1 MRCQLLCAIVA
12 TVAALAMGSAE
23 AQARTVKL
31 AFIDPLT
38 GGMASITE
46 AALNHFR
53 FLIDRANAAAAPGAH
68 RLQLDIYDNK
78 LSTQDSVIQLQKAID
93 AGAEIVIQGNGSSV
107 AAAISD
113 FVNKHNERNPGR
125 KVVYLNYAAID
136 PVLTN
141 EKCSYWHFRFDAH
154 SDMKMEALTNFMK
167 ERPSVKK
174 LYLINQDYSLGQSV
188 RQVARTMLQAK
199 RPDIEIVGDE
209 LHPLAKIN
217 DFSPYIA
224 KIRASGADTVITANW
239 GSDFALLLKAA
250 ADAGL
255 KVDWFTYY
263 AGSAGGPT
271 SIMRT
276 GLDER
281 VFNIGEWHQNIP
293 NAEMERFAAEFK
305 TKYGHDWRYLNIRNV
320 VEMLVRA
327 VNETGE
333 PNAAGIAE
341 RLHAMKHRSA
351 LGAEGFMRPADHQYI
366 QDLYVYSLTRVSAD
380 TKYDEENTGW
390 GWKTTAKVAAD
401 RTVMPTT
408 CVMNRETSR

>member
-1 MRCQLLCAIVA
+1 MRCKLAFAVVAMVAAIV
-12 TVAALAMGSAE
+12 MGSTE
-23 AQARTVKL
+23 TDARTIKL
-31 AFIDPLT
+31 AFIEPLS
-38 GGMASITE
+38 GGMANITE

-53 FLIDRANAAAAPGAH
+53 FLIDRANATAALGAH
-68 RLQLDIYDNK
+68 RLQLDTYDNK

-113 FVNKHNERNPGR
+113 FVNKHNERNPG
-125 KVVYLNYAAID
+125 KNVVYLNYAAID
-136 PVLTN
+136 PILTN

-154 SDMKMEALTNFMK
+154 SNMKMEALTNFMK
-167 ERPSVKK
+167 DRAPIKK

-188 RQVARTMLQAK
+188 RQAARTMLQAK

-217 DFSPYIA
+217 DFAPYIA

-239 GSDFALLLKAA
+239 GNDFALLLKAA

-255 KVDWFTYY
+255 KADWFTYY

-271 SIMRT
+271 AVMRT
-276 GLDER
+276 GLDGR

-293 NAEMERFAAEFK
+293 SAEMERFAAEFK

-327 VNETGE
+327 INETSE
-333 PNAAGIAE
+333 PSATTIAE
-341 RLHAMKHRSA
+341 RLHAMKYRSA
-351 LGAEGFMRPADHQYI
+351 LGAEGIMRPADHQYM
-366 QDLYVYSLTRVSAD
+366 QDLYVYSFTRVSED

-390 GWKTTAKVAAD
+390 GWKTVAMIPAVQ
-401 RTVMPTT
+401 TMLPTT
-408 CVMNRETSR
+408 CKMERPN

>member
-1 MRCQLLCAIVA
+1 MRRQLVCAVVA
-12 TVAALAMGSAE
+12 TVAAIAMGSTE
-23 AQARTVKL
+23 THARTIKL
-31 AFIDPLT
+31 AFIDPLS

-53 FLIDRANAAAAPGAH
+53 FLIDKANATAALGEH
-68 RLQLDIYDNK
+68 RLQLDTYDNK
-78 LSTQDSVIQLQKAID
+78 LSTQDSVIQVQKAID
-93 AGAEIVIQGNGSSV
+93 AGAEIVIQGNGSTV

-113 FVNKHNERNPGR
+113 FVNKHNERNPG
-125 KVVYLNYAAID
+125 KNVVYLNYAAID

-154 SDMKMEALTNFMK
+154 SNMKMEALTNFMK
-167 ERPSVKK
+167 DRPPIKK

-188 RQVARTMLQAK
+188 RQTARTMLQSK

-209 LHPLAKIN
+209 LHPLAKIT

-239 GSDFALLLKAA
+239 GNDFALLLKAA

-255 KVDWFTYY
+255 KADWFTYY

-271 SIMRT
+271 AVMRT
-276 GLDER
+276 GLDGR
-281 VFNIGEWHQNIP
+281 VFNIGEWHQNVP

-305 TKYGHDWRYLNIRNV
+305 AKYGHDWRYLNIRNV

-327 VNETGE
+327 INETKE
-333 PNAAGIAE
+333 PSATTIAE

-351 LGAEGFMRPADHQYI
+351 LGAEGLMRPADHQYM
-366 QDLYVYSLTRVSAD
+366 QDLYVYSFTRVSEA

-390 GWKTTAKVAAD
+390 GWKTVAMIPVAQ
-401 RTVMPTT
+401 TMLPTT
-408 CVMNRETSR
+408 CKMERPN